1 MKPPKVR
8 FWPAD
13 PHRPAVMDPRVNT
26 TNLRCMPF
34 LPTRGDRLP
43 ARFAQLL
50 VGLALFGASIA
61 LIVRAE
67 LGVMPWTVLEQG
79 LTRSVGLSIGV
90 WSVVIGVLLLAASM
104 WLGLRPGLGTLTN
117 ILLVGVAIDVTLAV
131 LPPLEGLPLR
141 IGVLVL
147 GIALN
152 GVATGAYI
160 GAGLGPGPRDG
171 LVTSIADRT
180 GRTLRLTRTVVEI
193 GVVILGV
200 VLGGQLGAGTVV
212 FALTIGPLMH
222 FFVPLLDLRTPL
234 VPE

>member
-1 MKPPKVR
+1 
-8 FWPAD
+8 
-13 PHRPAVMDPRVNT
+13 
-26 TNLRCMPF
+26 MPF
-34 LPTRGDRLP
+34 LPARGDRLP

-50 VGLALFGASIA
+50 GGLALFGTSIA
-61 LIVRAE
+61 LIVHAE

-79 LTRSVGLSIGV
+79 LTNAVGLSIGV
-90 WSVVIGVLLLAASM
+90 WSVLVGLLLLAVSL
-104 WLGLRPGLGTLTN
+104 WLGLRPGVGTLLN
-117 ILLVGVAIDVTLAV
+117 IVLVGLTIDAVLAV

-141 IGVLVL
+141 IGALVL

-160 GAGLGPGPRDG
+160 GAGLGHGPRDG
-171 LVTSIADRT
+171 LVTSLAGRT

-193 GVVILGV
+193 GVVVLGV

-222 FFVPLLDLRTPL
+222 FFVPLLDMRRSSP
-234 VPE
+234 